1 MCFSRVADDFLEADG
16 NVNCTKYLEI
26 LSKGKETMF
35 CKAYSSACPRYC
47 GF

>member
-16 NVNCTKYLEI
+16 NVNCNKYLEI
-26 LSKGKETMF
+26 SSKGNETMF

-47 GF
+47 DF